1 MSSDNFYRE
10 QKMPSPTRV
19 VWNIFSSD
27 VVSMVGFFGVL
38 VLLILCFVGSY
49 LAPYAL
55 DQQFLG
61 YQLTPPSWSH
71 YGDVAFFFGT
81 DDLGRDILSRLLI
94 GTKSTFGAA
103 ILVTLIATLI
113 GLVLGCLA
121 GMTRGLKSAIFNHI
135 LDTLLSIPSLLLAII
150 VVAFMG
156 ASLENAMLAIC
167 LALIPRMV

>member
-1 MSSDNFYRE
+1 
-10 QKMPSPTRV
+10 
-19 VWNIFSSD
+19 
-27 VVSMVGFFGVL
+27 MVGFVGVL

-71 YGDVAFFFGT
+71 YGEVAFFFGT

-121 GMTRGLKSAIFNHI
+121 G
-135 LDTLLSIPSLLLAII
+135 
-150 VVAFMG
+150 
-156 ASLENAMLAIC
+156 
-167 LALIPRMV
+167 